1 MTTFSATE
9 ARAKLY
15 SLMDEV
21 KDTHQPILITGK
33 RGNTVLVSEEDWD
46 AMQETLFLLSVPGM
60 RESIRE
66 GMEEGVD
73 KCSGELDW

>member
-15 SLMDEV
+15 SLMDEA

-60 RESIRE
+60 RESIRK